1 MKMTKKDWHW
11 LELVVACITYAAAN
25 AVDYMLTI
33 YGLRNTTTGE
43 ANPFAKFYMNTFGL
57 LDGLLIYKL
66 LMVVIILASVIAL
79 DYALNLRKIKFRT
92 EYILY
97 VGAGI
102 TVFASSFWLSM
113 PQI

>member
-11 LELVVACITYAAAN
+11 MELVLACVTYIAAN

-33 YGLRNTTTGE
+33 YGLMNTNIGE

-57 LDGLLIYKL
+57 LDGLLIYKF

-79 DYALNLRKIKFRT
+79 DYALNLRRIKFKT

-97 VGAGI
+97 VGAGL
-102 TVFASSFWLSM
+102 TVFASSLWLGM

>member
-11 LELVVACITYAAAN
+11 LELVVACIAYVAAN

-33 YGLRNTTTGE
+33 YGLTNTTAVE
-43 ANPFAKFYMNTFGL
+43 ANPFAQSYMKIFGM
-57 LDGLLIYKL
+57 LDGLLIYKFF
-66 LMVVIILASVIAL
+66 MVIIILVSIIAL
-79 DYALNLRKIKFRT
+79 DYTFNLRKIKFRT

-97 VGAGI
+97 VGAGL
-102 TVFASSFWLSM
+102 TVLASSLWLSM